1 MAAAKTELP
10 DGRTGAPN
18 MCGNFLSGDT
28 GTPVCGRRKLQR
40 WHPPRKRRK
49 KKKMTS
55 NVFSI
60 KMAPARK
67 GKDKSWQPL
76 ALVRQKEQEIGT
88 ASVLGESPHGFL
100 PLGPTF

>member
-1 MAAAKTELP
+1 MWKLSFRRYWYPRVWQKEIAKMAPSEK
-10 DGRTGAPN
+10 
-18 MCGNFLSGDT
+18 
-28 GTPVCGRRKLQR
+28 K
-40 WHPPRKRRK
+40 KK

>member
-1 MAAAKTELP
+1 MEELGHQTCVETFFQEILVP
-10 DGRTGAPN
+10 PCVAEGNCKDGTLRE
-18 MCGNFLSGDT
+18 
-28 GTPVCGRRKLQR
+28 KEE
-40 WHPPRKRRK
+40 